1 MKICYL
7 SGRKVILFL
16 ASKIK
21 AWEEVKIYLG
31 INSSSYWAHWI
42 INVRHDKMPSSQW
55 KVTSRQQIH
64 LIKNPFS

>member
-16 ASKIK
+16 DSKIK

-42 INVRHDKMPSSQW
+42 INVRHDKMPSS
-55 KVTSRQQIH
+55 
-64 LIKNPFS
+64 